1 MSQWKDQFERVSR
14 ALKKVEQ
21 PSGDRDA
28 ELDDLYGFFQACW
41 HLKDWIKNDDSLQQ
55 DLRDAIVH
63 AVEATESLQFCAD
76 LANGSKHLKLK
87 REIKGANLWHVES
100 LKNIDAKTGEV
111 IFSVKIGYMVAS
123 KHGIP
128 TPSDV
133 IGFSRKVVQ
142 GLERP
147 VAQHGLKT

>member
-1 MSQWKDQFERVSR
+1 MSRWKAQFERMSR

-28 ELDDLYGFFQACW
+28 ERDDLYSFFQACW

-55 DLRDAIVH
+55 DMRDAIVH
-63 AVEATESLQFCAD
+63 AVETTESLQFCAD

-87 REIKGANLWHVES
+87 RERKGANLWHVES
-100 LKNIDAKTGEV
+100 LQNIDAKTGEV
-111 IFSVKIGYMVAS
+111 ISKVEIGYMVAS
-123 KHGIP
+123 KQGIP

-133 IGFSRKVVQ
+133 IGFSRKAVRDWKDLLV
-142 GLERP
+142 
-147 VAQHGLKT
+147 QHGLKT